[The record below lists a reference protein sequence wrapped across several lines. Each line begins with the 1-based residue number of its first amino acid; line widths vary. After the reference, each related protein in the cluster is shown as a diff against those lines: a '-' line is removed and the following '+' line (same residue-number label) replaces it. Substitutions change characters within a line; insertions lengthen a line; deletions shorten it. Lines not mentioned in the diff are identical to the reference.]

1 MAVDV
6 QLVMVVVLVVGTVV
20 KLLAVLGG
28 SVVVVGGGR
37 AAVAPAV
44 GASSLAERAEEHL
57 GVPRVERHGDLPP
70 ETAQQL

>member
-6 QLVMVVVLVVGTVV
+6 KLVMVVVLVVGTVV

-28 SVVVVGGGR
+28 SVVVVGGR